1 MSVYVGN
8 ILKDTKKNENFR
20 KVLNTAPN
28 SQLVVMTLQPGED
41 IGTEVH
47 DEHDQFIRIEEGN
60 GKAVIDGKEYEIKD
74 DWVVVIPAGAEHNV
88 INTSMD
94 RTMKLYTIYSPP
106 EHAEGTIHKTKE
118 EAIAAEH

>member
-8 ILKDTKKNENFR
+8 ILEDTKKNENFR
-20 KVLNTAPN
+20 KVVNTAPN
-28 SQLVVMTLQPGED
+28 SQLVVMTLQPRED
-41 IGTEVH
+41 IGAEVH

-74 DWVVVIPAGAEHNV
+74 DWAIVIPAGAEHNV
-88 INTSMD
+88 INTSKD
-94 RTMKLYTIYSPP
+94 KVMKLYTIYSPP
-106 EHAEGTIHKTKE
+106 EHAEGTIHMTKE